1 MDLQA
6 WNYAFANLKPAERLD
21 YLYLHFDP
29 SEVLFTS
36 SFGTTS
42 AVLLHLIAEVN
53 PKQKVHFINTGYL
66 FDETIQYRNQ
76 LTERLGLEVVE
87 VNPDPQMAAVTRSEQ
102 TWISDPDLC
111 CTINKVMPLDDIKGD
126 YKIWLTGLM
135 GHQSRTRANF
145 QLFEHGETIKFNVLV
160 DFGQPEIDQ
169 YFAQNDLP
177 LHPLMKL
184 GYQSVGCTHCTRA
197 GKGRSG
203 RWQGQAKTECGLHTA
218 RKQPALLNR

>member
-6 WNYAFANLKPAERLD
+6 WNYAFANLNPTERLE

-29 SEVLFTS
+29 SEILFTS

-53 PKQKVHFINTGYL
+53 PKQQVHFIDTGYL
-66 FDETIQYRNQ
+66 FEETIQYRDQ
-76 LTERLGLEVVE
+76 LKQRLGFEVIE
-87 VNPDPQMAAVTRSEQ
+87 VHPDPRMAAVTLEEQ

-111 CTINKVMPLDDIKGD
+111 CTINKVMPLDAIKGD

-135 GHQSRTRANF
+135 GHQSHTRANF
-145 QLFEHGETIKFNVLV
+145 QLFEDGSPIKFNPLI
-160 DFGQPEIDQ
+160 DFDQVQIDQ
-169 YFAQNDLP
+169 YFAQNALP
-177 LHPLMKL
+177 LHPLIRV
-184 GYQSVGCTHCTRA
+184 GFQSVGCTHCTRA
-197 GKGRSG
+197 GKGRNG
-203 RWQGQAKTECGLHTA
+203 RWQGKTKTECGLHVA